1 MIGSERGRSST
12 PALLAILVLMGA
24 AAPSIAA
31 SDTDWAYQLPHELM
45 SPFCRGSTLAACTS
59 SQAEELRLWILTQ
72 AAAGA
77 SRGEVESQLIA
88 RFGDDVRAIPRAEG
102 WGATTFAVPL
112 AALVLGGGVV
122 AFALRRMVRSERD
135 ESPDLAPV
143 AAAAASSREDLA
155 RRIDAEL
162 EA

>member
-1 MIGSERGRSST
+1 
-12 PALLAILVLMGA
+12 
-24 AAPSIAA
+24 
-31 SDTDWAYQLPHELM
+31 M

-77 SRGEVESQLIA
+77 SRDEVESQLIA
-88 RFGDDVRAIPRAEG
+88 RFGDEIRSIPRAEG
-102 WGATTFAVPL
+102 WGATTFAIPL
-112 AALVLGGGVV
+112 AGLVLGGGVV

-143 AAAAASSREDLA
+143 AVATASSREDLA

-162 EA
+162 EG